1 MLKMTSHERFSRTFA
16 RQETDRLLM
25 WDFPWPGAIK
35 RWQRE
40 GMPAGLSYEDYFEVD
55 KVARI
60 EVDNSP
66 RYPQSVVEEN
76 DEFKTVMTSW
86 GCKERNFKHEDSTP
100 DFMDYTIID
109 ADKWREAKSRMTPA
123 ADRIPWEHLKANY
136 KKWRQEGTW
145 ILADT
150 WFGFNH
156 FISYVVGTERFLMY
170 MLEEPELCKDMIEH
184 SLDLNLKLLEMAWDA
199 GYTFDMLNIRD
210 DLGYKQTQFFSTTA
224 YREIV
229 KPAHKRAV
237 DWAHGRGIKV
247 RLHSCGYIMG
257 LLPDI
262 MEIGFDAIHPLEV
275 KAGMNPEVVKAKYGK
290 DMVIHGGFNAMLW
303 KDLDAIVA
311 EMHRLIPVLKQGGGY
326 IFASDHSI
334 PNDVSFR
341 NITEIIRLAKAL
353 SNA

>member
-1 MLKMTSHERFSRTFA
+1 MASMTSHERFRRTFA

-25 WDFPWPGAIK
+25 WDFPWPGTLK
-35 RWQRE
+35 RWRRE
-40 GMPAGLSYEDYFEVD
+40 GMPADISYENYFDVD
-55 KVARI
+55 QVARI

-66 RYPQSVVEEN
+66 RYPQTVVEDN
-76 DEFKTVMTSW
+76 AEFKTVLTSW

-109 ADKWREAKSRMTPA
+109 ADRWRAAKSRMTLVP
-123 ADRIPWEHLKANY
+123 DRVPWDHLKANY
-136 KKWRQEGTW
+136 RSWRADGKW

-170 MLEEPELCKDMIEH
+170 MLEEPELCKDMIDY
-184 SLDLNLKLLEMAWDA
+184 SLDLNLKLLDLAWDA

-210 DLGYKQTQFFSTTA
+210 DLGYKQTQFFSTTT

-229 KPAHKRAV
+229 KPAHQRAV
-237 DWAHGRGIKV
+237 DWAHGKGIKI

-262 MEIGFDAIHPLEV
+262 LELGFDAIHPLEV
-275 KAGMNPEVVKAKYGK
+275 KAGMNPVTVKEKYG
-290 DMVIHGGFNAMLW
+290 DQIVIHGGLNAMLW
-303 KDLDAIVA
+303 KDRDAIVA
-311 EMHRLIPVLKQGGGY
+311 EMHRLVPVLKQGGGY

-334 PNDVSFR
+334 PNDVSFQTM
-341 NITEIIRLAKAL
+341 TEIIRLAKEL
-353 SNA
+353 GKG